1 MREKKNFYLPD
12 QAQLVFKYDV
22 NEGVVHPN
30 IWFDPSQYLL
40 PEDYQETKFHGAQ
53 IVYPLFSEEYH
64 YGFMLIGFGGYET
77 FFYQTVYEILSKEI
91 ITSINISRENKEKKI
106 LYDQNLTLED
116 TALKLKMLSYTDELT
131 KRLNRRGF
139 YELGKVAIEKALKKG
154 LTGLVFYVDMD
165 GLKSINDTYGH
176 EAGDRA
182 INYEA
187 SILHNVFRDTDVIG
201 RLGGDEFAVVAPGMP
216 SYLYDSVC
224 QSIEN
229 ECNKINMTKNEPFR
243 VSMSVGS
250 YEFSKETADL
260 ETVLKR
266 ADKAQYVVKKA
277 KKDKYRNLES

>member
-1 MREKKNFYLPD
+1 
-12 QAQLVFKYDV
+12 
-22 NEGVVHPN
+22 
-30 IWFDPSQYLL
+30 
-40 PEDYQETKFHGAQ
+40 
-53 IVYPLFSEEYH
+53 
-64 YGFMLIGFGGYET
+64 
-77 FFYQTVYEILSKEI
+77 
-91 ITSINISRENKEKKI
+91 
-106 LYDQNLTLED
+106 
-116 TALKLKMLSYTDELT
+116 MLSYTDELT

-139 YELGKVAIEKALKKG
+139 YELGKVAIDKALKKG

-187 SILHNVFRDTDVIG
+187 SILHSVFRDTDVIG

-229 ECNKINMTKNEPFR
+229 ECNEINMTKNEPFR